1 MPEIPHSPQSGQF
14 SPDDEEVDEE
24 DVEDDVDDAPDD
36 APDDELEDASSD
48 PHATITAA
56 AAPTQSSFIPP

>member
-1 MPEIPHSPQSGQF
+1 MPEIPHS
-14 SPDDEEVDEE
+14 EEVDEE